1 MWARPWGVGVSLNP
15 AGAGRRGAG
24 GRAVRRASPHQRGPV
39 AQCLSA
45 SSPTGL
51 GCPDE
56 GCNRGL
62 GPAQATAR
70 WVLAPSGPPRPARWP
85 PAWGPLDGSS
95 ARPPLGQPRL
105 TTQSAQQALHS
116 SPRPGGNGHG
126 QGPQLTPD
134 GACPLGPGA
143 RGVPIPRGQRA
154 RQGRGGVFFPDAAWF
169 LLKRRNRLKEPLSS
183 SARWCPVVR
192 GSPSALCPP
201 ALAGWPAAPPPPP
214 GAVGTPAASA
224 VAPPPW
230 QLFRA
235 CVSLRG
241 RGRAD
246 GSGS

>member
-1 MWARPWGVGVSLNP
+1 MPPPTNAFLSPSVCLHLPQRVSAARKRGVTEASAQPRPLP
-15 AGAGRRGAG
+15 AGF
-24 GRAVRRASPHQRGPV
+24 
-39 AQCLSA
+39 
-45 SSPTGL
+45 
-51 GCPDE
+51 
-56 GCNRGL
+56 
-62 GPAQATAR
+62 
-70 WVLAPSGPPRPARWP
+70 
-85 PAWGPLDGSS
+85 
-95 ARPPLGQPRL
+95 RPPL
-105 TTQSAQQALHS
+105 AL
-116 SPRPGGNGHG
+116 PGLLA
-126 QGPQLTPD
+126 GPQLGDHWT
-134 GACPLGPGA
+134 APL
-143 RGVPIPRGQRA
+143 PIPPWAASTHHPVRPAGPALVLKARWKWPRPRA
-154 RQGRGGVFFPDAAWF
+154 TADPGRRMSTWSWSPGSPDSQGPASQAGPWGCFFPDAAWF

-183 SARWCPVVR
+183 SARRCPVVR